1 MVWKWRDVRALLVI
15 LVIEN
20 NYMHRHANASHFW
33 LNEGWT
39 TYMERTLQQILNTP
53 AHRDFAFLI
62 GAKSLQ
68 DSLVLAK
75 DTPKYQRLVVDFE
88 TGEDP
93 GGAFSRVPYEKGS
106 NFLLHIGE

>member
-1 MVWKWRDVRALLVI
+1 
-15 LVIEN
+15 
-20 NYMHRHANASHFW
+20 
-33 LNEGWT
+33 
-39 TYMERTLQQILNTP
+39 MERTLQQILNTP

-68 DSLVLAK
+68 DSLVRAK